1 MIEIKGR
8 KFEGELEQIIKSDD
22 DFRQAL
28 EEIYNIE
35 RDDITGDA
43 LAVRW
48 D

>member
-8 KFEGELEQIIKSDD
+8 KFDGELEQLIESDEK
-22 DFRQAL
+22 FRQDL

-35 RDDITGDA
+35 RDEDGEAI
-43 LAVRW
+43 AVRW

>member
-22 DFRQAL
+22 QFRQDL
-28 EEIYNIE
+28 EDIYTIE
-35 RDDITGDA
+35 RDIDGEA
-43 LAVRW
+43 VGVRW